1 MPYSLPGLIERACS
15 PSRFDPNLA
24 VNMEVCE
31 TINKKQGSAPRIA
44 AQAIVRLVN
53 STKVNQAMLALTLLD
68 NCVKN
73 CGYPFHLQIA
83 SKEFLNNL
91 VRRFPERPPA
101 RYAPNPVQSAPENQ
115 WNHFDYVPPQQF
127 IANPVIDR
135 ILYLIKEWKVALTEL
150 SRYKEDMGHIKDMY
164 RLLKFKGYQFPEL
177 RDSSIA
183 ALAPTET
190 LKSAHE
196 LEEEDRVAKSAKLQE
211 LIRRGRPQDLV
222 EANKLMK
229 IMTGYDQKHQTNFKE
244 KFAEELHK
252 IQNKARLL
260 YEMLDNM
267 KEGDVIEEEGTM
279 EELKNACESALP
291 KIKNMLKDE
300 EDDNKIDELNEVK
313 SIIKGVV
320 LKYQDIKHGRYDT
333 EYDISGKFKSETNS
347 LSDKNA
353 PPPAIS
359 LIDLDDAFENTSS
372 SSSPSAAPASSK
384 NALDELVDIF
394 GEKTTLSSTNTS
406 SPQQSVDPF
415 DLLSQSIQSN
425 TLPPSSPNLPNL
437 NHTTSS
443 SPIFAHTTTTS
454 TTTTSASSSPVS
466 QEAKAQKSINLVNK
480 NGLSIQ
486 LEAYSVGELWKMKAY
501 YSNKSTAPM
510 DKMTLLLAA
519 PRSMHLKMSP
529 ASSDS
534 VPPKSENSV
543 TQTITIENPKK
554 EQLRLKYKVTYEQFG
569 VEMEQTG
576 DYHDA

>member
-1 MPYSLPGLIERACS
+1 MTYSLPGLIERACS

-24 VNMEVCE
+24 VNLEVCE
-31 TINKKQGSAPRIA
+31 IINKKQGNAPRVA
-44 AQAIVRLVN
+44 AQEIVRLVN

-83 SKEFLNNL
+83 SKEFLNSL

-127 IANPVIDR
+127 MSNPVIDR
-135 ILYLIKEWKVALTEL
+135 ILYLIKEWKIALAEL

-164 RLLKFKGYQFPEL
+164 RLLRFKGYQFPEL
-177 RDSSIA
+177 RESSIA

-196 LEEEDRVAKSAKLQE
+196 LEEEDRLAKSAKLQE

-222 EANKLMK
+222 EANRLMK

-244 KFAEELHK
+244 KFVEELHR

-267 KEGDVIEEEGTM
+267 KEGDVIEEAGTI

-291 KIKNMLKDE
+291 KIRNMLKDL
-300 EDDNKIDELNEVK
+300 EDDEKIEELIEVK

-320 LKYQDIKHGRYDT
+320 LKYQDVKHGRYDT

-353 PPPAIS
+353 PRQPIS
-359 LIDLDDAFENTSS
+359 LIDLDDAFENTPSS
-372 SSSPSAAPASSK
+372 SSSSLPASASASASAYGANTSK
-384 NALDELVDIF
+384 NVLDELVDIF
-394 GEKTTLSSTNTS
+394 GAKATVNTS
-406 SPQQSVDPF
+406 LPSPDPF
-415 DLLSQSIQSN
+415 DLLSQS
-425 TLPPSSPNLPNL
+425 TPSSKTSPSGSNLSNL
-437 NHTTSS
+437 NTNTETTSH
-443 SPIFAHTTTTS
+443 SPS
-454 TTTTSASSSPVS
+454 LDVSPQHHN
-466 QEAKAQKSINLVNK
+466 QEQVEKSINLVNK
-480 NGLSIQ
+480 NGLVIQ
-486 LEAYSVGELWKMKAY
+486 LEASSVGQVWKLQAH

-519 PRSMHLKMSP
+519 PKSMHLKMSSI
-529 ASSDS
+529 SSAS
-534 VPPKSENSV
+534 VPPKSENLV
-543 TQTITIENPKK
+543 TQAISIENPKK
-554 EQLRLKYKVTYEQFG
+554 ESLRLKYKVTYEQFG
-569 VEMEQTG
+569 VEMEQSG
-576 DYHDA
+576 DYHEH

>member
-53 STKVNQAMLALTLLD
+53 SIKVNQAMLALTLLD

-196 LEEEDRVAKSAKLQE
+196 LEEEDRLAKSAKLQE

-267 KEGDVIEEEGTM
+267 KEGDIIEEEGTM

-300 EDDNKIDELNEVK
+300 EDESKIDELNEVK

-333 EYDISGKFKSETNS
+333 EYDISGNFKSETNS
-347 LSDKNA
+347 LSDKSA

-372 SSSPSAAPASSK
+372 SSSPSAAASSSK
-384 NALDELVDIF
+384 NALDELADIF
-394 GEKTTLSSTNTS
+394 GEKTTVSSTSTS
-406 SPQQSVDPF
+406 APQQSMDPF
-415 DLLSQSIQSN
+415 DLLSQSILSN
-425 TLPPSSPNLPNL
+425 TLPPSSPNLSHL

-443 SPIFAHTTTTS
+443 SPTLTHTTTT
-454 TTTTSASSSPVS
+454 TTASSSPVS
-466 QEAKAQKSINLVNK
+466 QKAKIQKFINLVNK

-486 LEAYSVGELWKMKAY
+486 LEAYSVGELWKLKAY

-543 TQTITIENPKK
+543 SQSITIENPKK
-554 EQLRLKYKVTYEQFG
+554 EHLRLKYKVTYEQFG
-569 VEMEQTG
+569 VEMEQSG
-576 DYHDA
+576 DYHDN

>member
-1 MPYSLPGLIERACS
+1 MM
-15 PSRFDPNLA
+15 NLC
-24 VNMEVCE
+24 V
-31 TINKKQGSAPRIA
+31 GSPRIA

-115 WNHFDYVPPQQF
+115 WNHFDFVPPQQF

-196 LEEEDRVAKSAKLQE
+196 LEEEDRLAKSAKLQE

-300 EDDNKIDELNEVK
+300 EDDSKIDELNEVK

-353 PPPAIS
+353 PPQAIS
-359 LIDLDDAFENTSS
+359 LIDLDDAFDNTSS
-372 SSSPSAAPASSK
+372 SSSPSAAPPSSR

-394 GEKTTLSSTNTS
+394 GEKTTLSSANTG
-406 SPQQSVDPF
+406 SPQQSMDPF

-425 TLPPSSPNLPNL
+425 TLPPSSPNLSSL

-443 SPIFAHTTTTS
+443 SPILTHTNNNTTTT
-454 TTTTSASSSPVS
+454 TASSSPIS
-466 QEAKAQKSINLVNK
+466 QEAKVQKTINLVNK

-486 LEAYSVGELWKMKAY
+486 LEAYSVGESWKLKAY

-534 VPPKSENSV
+534 VPPKSENTV
-543 TQTITIENPKK
+543 TQTITIANPKK

-569 VEMEQTG
+569 VEMEQSG
-576 DYHDA
+576 DYHDN

>member
-196 LEEEDRVAKSAKLQE
+196 LEEEDRLAKSAKLQE

-300 EDDNKIDELNEVK
+300 EDDSKIDELNEVK

-353 PPPAIS
+353 PPQAIS
-359 LIDLDDAFENTSS
+359 LIDLDDDYENASS
-372 SSSPSAAPASSK
+372 SSSPSAAPPSSK

-394 GEKTTLSSTNTS
+394 GEKTTVSSTNIST
-406 SPQQSVDPF
+406 PQQSMDPF

-425 TLPPSSPNLPNL
+425 TLPPSSPNLSNL
-437 NHTTSS
+437 SHTTSS
-443 SPIFAHTTTTS
+443 SSPIFTHTS
-454 TTTTSASSSPVS
+454 TTTASSSPVS
-466 QEAKAQKSINLVNK
+466 QEAKVQKLINLVNK

-486 LEAYSVGELWKMKAY
+486 LEAYSVGESWKLKAY

-519 PRSMHLKMSP
+519 PRSMHLKMRP
-529 ASSDS
+529 ASADS
-534 VPPKSENSV
+534 VPPKSENAV

-569 VEMEQTG
+569 VEMEQSG
-576 DYHDA
+576 DYHDN

>member
-1 MPYSLPGLIERACS
+1 
-15 PSRFDPNLA
+15 
-24 VNMEVCE
+24 MEVCE

-196 LEEEDRVAKSAKLQE
+196 LEEEDRLAKSAKLQE

-260 YEMLDNM
+260 YEMLDNV

-300 EDDNKIDELNEVK
+300 EDNNKIDELNEVK

-353 PPPAIS
+353 PPQAIS

-372 SSSPSAAPASSK
+372 SSSPSAAPSSSK

-394 GEKTTLSSTNTS
+394 GEKTTVSSTNTS
-406 SPQQSVDPF
+406 TPQQSMDPF

-425 TLPPSSPNLPNL
+425 TLPPSSPNLSNL
-437 NHTTSS
+437 NHTTLS
-443 SPIFAHTTTTS
+443 SPAFTHITTTT
-454 TTTTSASSSPVS
+454 TTTTASSSPAS
-466 QEAKAQKSINLVNK
+466 QEAKVQKSSKLPKFNLVNK

-486 LEAYSVGELWKMKAY
+486 LEAYSVGESWKLKAY

-519 PRSMHLKMSP
+519 PRSMHLRMSP

-534 VPPKSENSV
+534 VPPKSENLV

-554 EQLRLKYKVTYEQFG
+554 EQLRLKYKATYEQFG
-569 VEMEQTG
+569 VEMEQSG
-576 DYHDA
+576 DYHDN

>member
-1 MPYSLPGLIERACS
+1 MTYSLPGLIERACS

-24 VNMEVCE
+24 VNLEVCE
-31 TINKKQGSAPRIA
+31 TINKKQGNAPRVA
-44 AQAIVRLVN
+44 ALAIVRLVN
-53 STKVNQAMLALTLLD
+53 STKVHQAMLALTLLD

-127 IANPVIDR
+127 LSNPVMDR
-135 ILYLIKEWKVALTEL
+135 ILYLIKEWKIALAEL
-150 SRYKEDMGHIKDMY
+150 SRYKEDMAHIKDMY

-244 KFAEELHK
+244 KFVEELHK
-252 IQNKARLL
+252 IQNKACLL

-267 KEGDVIEEEGTM
+267 KQGDVIEEAGTI
-279 EELKNACESALP
+279 EELKNACQSALP
-291 KIKNMLKDE
+291 KIKNMLKDV
-300 EDDNKIDELNEVK
+300 EDAEKIERLNEVN

-320 LKYQDIKHGRYDT
+320 LKYQDVKHGRYDT
-333 EYDISGKFKSETNS
+333 EYDISGKFKSESNS
-347 LSDKNA
+347 LSDKSA
-353 PPPAIS
+353 PRQPIS

-372 SSSPSAAPASSK
+372 SSSPSLPTSGTTTAK
-384 NALDELVDIF
+384 NALDDLVDMF
-394 GEKTTLSSTNTS
+394 GEKATVDTSTSST
-406 SPQQSVDPF
+406 DAF
-415 DLLSQSIQSN
+415 DMLSQTVQSSL
-425 TLPPSSPNLPNL
+425 TPPSGSNLSNL
-437 NHTTSS
+437 NTNIDTTFNHHSDQEQ
-443 SPIFAHTTTTS
+443 AKKS
-454 TTTTSASSSPVS
+454 T
-466 QEAKAQKSINLVNK
+466 NLINK
-480 NGLSIQ
+480 NGLVIQ
-486 LEAYSVGELWKMKAY
+486 LKAYSVGEVWKLKAC

-510 DKMTLLLAA
+510 DKMTLSLAA
-519 PRSMHLKMSP
+519 PKSMHLKMSP
-529 ASSDS
+529 VSSNS
-534 VPPKSENSV
+534 VPPKSENAV
-543 TQTITIENPKK
+543 TQAISIENPKK
-554 EQLRLKYKVTYEQFG
+554 EHLRLKYKVTYEQFG
-569 VEMEQTG
+569 VEMEQSG
-576 DYHDA
+576 VYYEN

>member
-24 VNMEVCE
+24 VNLEVCE

-115 WNHFDYVPPQQF
+115 WNHFDFVPAQPC

-196 LEEEDRVAKSAKLQE
+196 LEEEDRLAKSAKLQE

-291 KIKNMLKDE
+291 KIKNMLQDE
-300 EDDNKIDELNEVK
+300 QDDGKIDELNEVK

-333 EYDISGKFKSETNS
+333 EYDISGKFKSETSS

-353 PPPAIS
+353 PRQAIS
-359 LIDLDDAFENTSS
+359 LIDLDDAFDNTSS
-372 SSSPSAAPASSK
+372 SSSPSAAPSSSK
-384 NALDELVDIF
+384 NALDELADIF
-394 GEKTTLSSTNTS
+394 GEKTTVSSASTTAA
-406 SPQQSVDPF
+406 QQSMDPF
-415 DLLSQSIQSN
+415 DLLSQSIQTN
-425 TLPPSSPNLPNL
+425 TLPPSSPNLSNL
-437 NHTTSS
+437 NNTTSS
-443 SPIFAHTTTTS
+443 SPIFTNTTT
-454 TTTTSASSSPVS
+454 ASSSPVS
-466 QEAKAQKSINLVNK
+466 QEEKIQKSVNLVNK

-486 LEAYSVGELWKMKAY
+486 LEAYSVGETWRIKAY

-529 ASSDS
+529 VSSDS
-534 VPPKSENSV
+534 VPAKSEKSV
-543 TQTITIENPKK
+543 TQGITIENPKK
-554 EQLRLKYKVTYEQFG
+554 EHLRLKYKVTYEQFG
-569 VEMEQTG
+569 VEMEQSG
-576 DYHDA
+576 DYHDN